1 MFASVN
7 HTHKQTTLLTETNW
21 NEIVSN
27 LQVFPFRVS
36 ELHSLNKELSLS
48 KVSFKY
54 NLDGCET
61 YLCRNK
67 EIKLQSG
74 EYLIASNQESCEI
87 NINTGDKIDIGVCI
101 DINTECLLNG
111 LQSFLN
117 PNSFLNEHDKLNYFL
132 EDDFFIRYK
141 SNAEFHRYMVQLAAQ
156 IKTGNF
162 DNLQEMEFEFVRQFL
177 FHQTSHLIAYKK
189 VPAIKQ
195 STRNELYAKMNE
207 AKNMLYD
214 SVYEDISISAL
225 ARLLFLSEFR
235 LYHLF
240 KETFNISPHKF
251 HQQLK
256 MNEALRLYRTNQ
268 FTWTEIAHKL
278 LYADLQSFSKLFKK
292 QFRMSPSE
300 YSKQIGLNHVMSY
313 S

>member
-7 HTHKQTTLLTETNW
+7 QILKQTTLLTETNW

-27 LQVFPFRVS
+27 IQVFPFRVS

-54 NLDGCET
+54 NIEGCET
-61 YLCRNK
+61 YFCRNK
-67 EIKLQSG
+67 EIKLQPG
-74 EYLIASNQESCEI
+74 EYLIASNQQSCEV
-87 NINTGDKIDIGVCI
+87 NIDTGAKIDIGVCI
-101 DINTECLLNG
+101 DINTDCLLSG

-117 PNSFLNEHDKLNYFL
+117 PNSFLNETDKMKYFL
-132 EDDFFIRYK
+132 DDDFFIRYK
-141 SNAEFHRYMVQLAAQ
+141 SNAEFHRYILHLATQ
-156 IKTGNF
+156 IKTGDF
-162 DNLQEMEFEFVRQFL
+162 DNLQEMEFEFVRQFI

-195 STRNELYAKMNE
+195 RTRNELYEKMND
-207 AKNMLYD
+207 AKNMLQD
-214 SVYEDISISAL
+214 SIYHDVSIASL
-225 ARLLFLSEFR
+225 ARSLFLSEFR

-240 KETFNISPHKF
+240 KETYNISPHKF

-256 MNEALRLYRTNQ
+256 LNEALRLYRTNQ
-268 FTWTEIAHKL
+268 FTWTEIANKL
-278 LYADLQSFSKLFKK
+278 LFADLQSFSKLFKK

-300 YSKQIGLNHVMSY
+300 YSKQICMNQEMSY
-313 S
+313 